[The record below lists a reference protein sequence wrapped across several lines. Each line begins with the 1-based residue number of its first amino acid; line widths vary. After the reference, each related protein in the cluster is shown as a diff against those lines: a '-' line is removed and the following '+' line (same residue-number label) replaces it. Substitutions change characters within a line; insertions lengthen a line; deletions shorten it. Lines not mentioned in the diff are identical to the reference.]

1 MTRDVQ
7 AIPEDS
13 QWCIQNITY
22 HKEGIGSLNV
32 LASIVF
38 LAFDPPVSPSALGTQ
53 SRRYI
58 FNLPE
63 ESKTKKEERM
73 FSSEGKMMDENDKK
87 VVVRNGDLL
96 EGWKD

>member
-1 MTRDVQ
+1 LDECVV
-7 AIPEDS
+7 ALHVDS
-13 QWCIQNITY
+13 QQFPEWFKQHFQIFSFCGFLLEVD
-22 HKEGIGSLNV
+22 HEEGIGRFNV

-63 ESKTKKEERM
+63 ESRTNKEE
-73 FSSEGKMMDENDKK
+73 
-87 VVVRNGDLL
+87 
-96 EGWKD
+96 